1 MPFLGHRR
9 FRNLVVAAA
18 IGLLGGAAM
27 VCLML
32 LLRVVGGVPTTFELF
47 GDRVA
52 PLIPAPAF
60 SSLIQL
66 AGGYNPLKM
75 LGVASVLGGQLVV
88 ATVAGGAFAYL
99 ALRTQ
104 RSDPERSGLRRRQ
117 VLTLGGLAVA
127 AGGAILLAL
136 YPNLATSYVGHPPG
150 TARLISTVSLLAEV
164 VVFTIVVGV
173 LVDRLLRARVD
184 QPGRD
189 DQEAGVSRRAV
200 LVAGGA
206 GLLAAG
212 AGGMLAHLLGRAT
225 FGYDGQMVEGPDVAP
240 ITPNDKFYVVT
251 KNVIDPVVAPANWRL
266 ELGGLVERP
275 ATYSFDDLLAF
286 EQVEQETTLMCISN
300 PVGGGLMSN
309 AVWTGV
315 RLRDLLE
322 LARPASTALEV
333 VTHGVD
339 AYSDTFPLASAM
351 DPTTLLVH
359 LMNGEPLPDRH
370 GAPVRVVLPGFYGE
384 KQVKWVTRIEVV
396 DRDVKGFYETQ
407 GWGPE
412 FILPSTSR
420 FDFPRRDTPIMAGQ
434 AVLMAGVAF
443 AGSRG
448 VDSVEVST
456 DDGLS
461 WEAAEVTYPGTPL
474 TWALWRR
481 PWRPSRPGRHALL
494 VRMTDGK
501 GDRQVEKR
509 RPIVPMGALGLHR
522 IEVDVRG

>member
-1 MPFLGHRR
+1 
-9 FRNLVVAAA
+9 
-18 IGLLGGAAM
+18 
-27 VCLML
+27 
-32 LLRVVGGVPTTFELF
+32 VPTTFELF

-88 ATVAGGAFAYL
+88 ATAAGGAFAYL
-99 ALRTQ
+99 VVRRR
-104 RSDPERSGLRRRQ
+104 RSDPGPSGLSRRQ
-117 VLTLGGLAVA
+117 VLTLGGLGVGAGAV
-127 AGGAILLAL
+127 LLVAF
-136 YPNLATSYVGHPPG
+136 YPNLATSYVGYPPG
-150 TARLISTVSLLAEV
+150 TARFISAVSLLAEV
-164 VVFTIVVGV
+164 VVFTMLVGV
-173 LVDRLLRARVD
+173 MVDRRLRARVN
-184 QPGRD
+184 QPGRA

-200 LVAGGA
+200 LVAGGVA
-206 GLLAAG
+206 LLAAG

-225 FGYDGQMVEGPDVAP
+225 FGYDGQTVEGPDVDP

-251 KNVIDPVVAPANWRL
+251 KNVVDPVVVPANWRL
-266 ELGGLVERP
+266 EVGGLVERP
-275 ATYSFDDLLAF
+275 AMYTLDDLLAL

-315 RLRDLLE
+315 RLGDVLE
-322 LARPASTALEV
+322 LARPASTAVEV
-333 VTHGVD
+333 VAHGVD
-339 AYSDTFPLASAM
+339 AYSDTFPVASAM
-351 DPTTLLVH
+351 NPTTLLVH
-359 LMNGEPLPDRH
+359 RMNGEPLPDRH

-384 KQVKWVTRIEVV
+384 KHVKWVTRIEVV
-396 DRDVKGFYETQ
+396 DRDVKGFYEPQ

-412 FILPSTSR
+412 FVLPSTSR
-420 FDFPRRDTPIMAGQ
+420 FDFPRRNTAITAGQ
-434 AVLMAGVAF
+434 TVLMAGVAF

-448 VDSVEVST
+448 VDSVDVST

-461 WEAAEVTYPGTPL
+461 WEAAELTYAGTPL

-481 PWRPSRPGRHALL
+481 PWLPSRPGRHALL
-494 VRMTDGK
+494 VRMTDGN
-501 GDRQVEKR
+501 GDRQVEKQ